1 MEMKA
6 RTPVRKNLLI
16 ILSVWCTLAPAIGK
30 AQSGWTEDECM
41 RYAIRHNLRI
51 RNRQLEVKRTQADIM
66 AAYGDFLPSVQATGA
81 SGKQFGHSI
90 DPLTNQYTSETF
102 RESTIGLS
110 ISLPVFEGF
119 SRIHKLQFHRLNKK
133 INVLSCQM
141 EENDLA
147 FEVLEA
153 FYNHCFDQEMYEL
166 AIEQRKLSECY
177 QEQMREYVEL
187 GLRSLSDLQEVKA
200 RLQSDIY
207 QETVKSNSCRLSLL
221 TLKELMNMKD
231 ADTLSVCRT
240 EEQTDAAICPPS
252 ADELY
257 AASESVL
264 PEFHIMRMKEKTS
277 RKSLAV
283 ANGAF
288 YPSVRMEFNLNT
300 GYYDT
305 EKDPA
310 GGIVPFRKQW
320 DDNMNKYVGV
330 CVSLP
335 LFNGLSR
342 IGARRKEKLR
352 LQQIQNDNELQRLSL
367 YKEIHDACLSFSA
380 TREECRLSQE
390 QLRADSLTWRESEE
404 KWREG
409 LVSMFELL
417 EKRNRYIRA
426 KAETIRT
433 KLQYSLKKRMIRFYQ
448 EGTFLSN
455 DTLFNL
461 DENDASNGL

>member
-1 MEMKA
+1 MKA

-81 SGKQFGHSI
+81 SGKQFGRSI

-187 GLRSLSDLQEVKA
+187 GLRSLSDLQEMKA

-221 TLKELMNMKD
+221 TLKELMNMKS
-231 ADTLSVCRT
+231 ADTLSVCMT
-240 EEQTDAAICPPS
+240 EEKTEAPICPPS
-252 ADELY
+252 VDELY
-257 AASESVL
+257 ATSESTL
-264 PEFHIMRMKEKTS
+264 PEFHIMRTKEKAS
-277 RKSLAV
+277 RKSLAM

-288 YPSVRMEFNLNT
+288 YPSVRMETDLNRGSYDA
-300 GYYDT
+300 GYVS
-305 EKDPA
+305 
-310 GGIVPFRKQW
+310 I
-320 DDNMNKYVGV
+320 

-380 TREECRLSQE
+380 TREECRLAQE

-417 EKRNRYIRA
+417 EKRNRYIRS

>member
-16 ILSVWCTLAPAIGK
+16 ILSIWCTLAPAIGK
-30 AQSGWTEDECM
+30 GQSGWTEDECM

-81 SGKQFGHSI
+81 SGKQFGRSI
-90 DPLTNQYTSETF
+90 DPLTNQYTSEAF

-119 SRIHKLQFHRLNKK
+119 SRIHKLQFHQLNKK

-153 FYNHCFDQEMYEL
+153 FYNHCFDKEMHKL

-240 EEQTDAAICPPS
+240 EEQTDAAIYPPS
-252 ADELY
+252 ADDLC
-257 AASESVL
+257 AASESAL

-288 YPSVRMEFNLNT
+288 YPSVRLEFSLNT
-300 GYYDT
+300 GYYGT

-310 GGIVPFRKQW
+310 GGIVPIRKQW

-367 YKEIHDACLSFSA
+367 YKEIHDACLAFSA
-380 TREECRLSQE
+380 TREECRLAQE

-426 KAETIRT
+426 KAETVRT

-455 DTLFNL
+455 DTLIKL
-461 DENDASNGL
+461 DENDASDGL

>member
-1 MEMKA
+1 MNN

-16 ILSVWCTLAPAIGK
+16 ILSICCTFATESSK

-41 RYAIRHNLRI
+41 RYAITHNLRI
-51 RNRQLEVKRTQADIM
+51 RNRQLEVKKSQADIM
-66 AAYGDFLPSVQATGA
+66 ADYGDFLPTVQATGA
-81 SGKQFGHSI
+81 SGKQFGRSI
-90 DPLTNQYTSETF
+90 DPLTNQYTSEAF

-110 ISLPVFEGF
+110 FSLPVFEGF
-119 SRIHKLQFHRLNKK
+119 SRINKLQFHRLNKK
-133 INVLSCQM
+133 INALSCQV

-153 FYNHCFDQEMYEL
+153 FYNHCFDKEMYEL

-177 QEQMREYVEL
+177 QEQMREHVEL

-231 ADTLSVCRT
+231 ADTLSICRM
-240 EEQTDAAICPPS
+240 EEQTDEDICPPS
-252 ADELY
+252 ADDLC
-257 AASESVL
+257 ATSESVL

-288 YPSVRMEFNLNT
+288 SPSVRMEFSLNT

-320 DDNMNKYVGV
+320 NGNMNKYVGV

-342 IGARRKEKLR
+342 ISSRKKEKLR
-352 LQQIQNDNELQRLSL
+352 LQQIQNENELQRLSL
-367 YKEIHDACLSFSA
+367 YREIHDACLSFSA
-380 TREECRLSQE
+380 TRKECRLAQE

-426 KAETIRT
+426 KAETVRT
-433 KLQYSLKKRMIRFYQ
+433 KLQYSLKKRMIRFYL

-455 DTLFNL
+455 DTLIK
-461 DENDASNGL
+461 